1 MGVVGDRHRHEPKGA
16 RSTPDAGLALPGV
29 LLALVL
35 LGAIAVASLM
45 TTGRDRMTGRALR
58 ESVKAF
64 YAAEA
69 GANAIIAEWDQ
80 AGYDTLLAAPG
91 DSLDLGWRTL
101 ENSLSYWGMLRRVDG
116 GSGPRFYMISVTGRG
131 RGSLGG
137 QRVVEVVMRTKTL
150 LFNVQAPMA
159 SITGMTKTGSSGII
173 SGYDVATADSCP
185 EGGQPP
191 LPAAFTPDSSL
202 WQDDPIPEN
211 LVNAS
216 TPWLEGEP
224 QWLQGGTPADV
235 AASLGIDWAGLLAVT
250 PDVVVNSITD
260 WPSSAYFNATPRPW
274 PVIFV
279 DPGVDLDGVSG
290 QGLIVAPDS
299 LILGG
304 GFEWDGMVLVGDA
317 FHSHGNTIIYGGI
330 VSGLN
335 ILLGQPVAQSDLG
348 NGTKTF
354 RYHSCNLLKASM
366 AGTEKGAGSVRPL
379 AQGGWWQTMN

>member
-1 MGVVGDRHRHEPKGA
+1 MWAIGDRDRHEPKGA
-16 RSTPDAGLALPGV
+16 RSTPDAGFALPGV

-35 LGAIAVASLM
+35 LGAMAVASLM

-58 ESVKAF
+58 ELAKAF

-80 AGYDTLLAAPG
+80 AGYDALLAGPG

-101 ENSLSYWGMLRRVDG
+101 ENNLSYWAMLRRVDG
-116 GSGPRFYMISVTGRG
+116 GSVPRFYTVSITGRG

-137 QRVVEVVMRTKTL
+137 QRVVGVVMRTKSL
-150 LFNVQAPMA
+150 LFNVQAPMT
-159 SITGMTKTGSSGII
+159 SISGMTKTGSSGIV

-191 LPAAFTPDSSL
+191 LPGAFTPDSSL
-202 WQDDPIPEN
+202 WQDDPLPEN
-211 LVNAS
+211 LVNDS
-216 TPWLEGEP
+216 TEWLEGDP
-224 QWLQGGTPADV
+224 YWLQGGTPADV
-235 AASLGIDWAGLLAVT
+235 AASLGIDWAGILAVT
-250 PDVVVNSITD
+250 PDVVVNSISD
-260 WPSSAYFNATPRPW
+260 WPSSAYFNADPKPW

-279 DPGVDLDGVSG
+279 SGGVDLDGVSG